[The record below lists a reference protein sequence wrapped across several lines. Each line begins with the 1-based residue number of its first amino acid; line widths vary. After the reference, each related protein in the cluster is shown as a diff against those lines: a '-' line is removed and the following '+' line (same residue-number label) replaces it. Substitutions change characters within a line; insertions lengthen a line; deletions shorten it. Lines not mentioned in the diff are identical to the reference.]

1 MNTLHCYN
9 STTNLAIFGLDSSQM
24 TSYFSTLTTCLVN
37 RGFFV
42 SITFIAIIE
51 KNLYFWRLWQG
62 TLIRYYLETT
72 QKITINYQLG
82 VSL

>member
-1 MNTLHCYN
+1 
-9 STTNLAIFGLDSSQM
+9 M

-51 KNLYFWRLWQG
+51 KNLYFWHLWQG